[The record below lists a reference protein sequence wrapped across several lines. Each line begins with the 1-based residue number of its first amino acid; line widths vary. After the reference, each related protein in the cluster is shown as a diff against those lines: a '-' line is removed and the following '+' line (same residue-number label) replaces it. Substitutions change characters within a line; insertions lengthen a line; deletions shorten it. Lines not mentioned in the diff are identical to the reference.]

1 MKLYSDPRQPNV
13 RRVLMFILEKGI
25 DVPIQEMSL
34 QNGEHKTEEFRA
46 KNPLGQVPL
55 LELTDGTYV
64 SESVSIC
71 RYLEECYP
79 EKPLFGT
86 TPAER
91 AHIDMWQ
98 RRMELRV
105 FIPAV
110 EYGHHTHPF
119 FAPRIKQFPDWGASN
134 REVIEATYD
143 WLEQELRSRPFIYGE
158 SFTIADITGFN
169 GVQLAEVWG
178 IGIQNRGNLAKWR
191 DGINARESA
200 RVVRYAPRAS

>member
-1 MKLYSDPRQPNV
+1 
-13 RRVLMFILEKGI
+13 MFILEKGI
-25 DVPIQEMSL
+25 DVPQQEMSL
-34 QNGEHKTEEFRA
+34 RNGEHRTEEFRA
-46 KNPLGQVPL
+46 KNPLGQVPV
-55 LELTDGTYV
+55 LELADGTYV

-110 EYGHHTHPF
+110 EYVHHTDPI
-119 FAPRIKQFPDWGASN
+119 FASRIRQFSDWGASN
-134 REVIEATYD
+134 RDVIEATYD
-143 WLEQELRSRPFIYGE
+143 WLEQELSSRPFIYGE

-169 GVQLAEVWG
+169 GVQLAEAWG

-191 DGINARESA
+191 ECINGRASA